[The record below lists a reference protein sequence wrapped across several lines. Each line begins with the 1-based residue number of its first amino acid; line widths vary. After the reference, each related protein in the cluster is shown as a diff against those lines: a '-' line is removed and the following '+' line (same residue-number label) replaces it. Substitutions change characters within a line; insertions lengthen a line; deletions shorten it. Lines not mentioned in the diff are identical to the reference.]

1 MNQAIKIPEQQPYH
15 LTRGSTTPQ
24 ESALMKMNN
33 MNQTQA
39 ALNNA
44 VQGGKRKKGGGN
56 DVTGAVHVQPT
67 STASYNVNGVVKQTA
82 TDTITSQ
89 INSQYDKGAFVKGGS
104 KRRKSR
110 RRQKRNRSCKR
121 TRTRRQKRIRSRRY

>member
-1 MNQAIKIPEQQPYH
+1 MSTADIKIPVQQQTP
-15 LTRGSTTPQ
+15 LIPGSTSPQ
-24 ESALMKMNN
+24 QSAFMKMNN
-33 MNQTQA
+33 MNQTQT

-56 DVTGAVHVQPT
+56 FEIQPT
-67 STASYNVNGVVKQTA
+67 STASYNVNGVLAKTA
-82 TDTITSQ
+82 TGDITSQ
-89 INSQYDKGAFVKGGS
+89 VNSQYDKGAFVKGGS

-110 RRQKRNRSCKR
+110 RRQKRSRSCKR

>member
-56 DVTGAVHVQPT
+56 YEIQPT